1 MHISKSLRWDK
12 IDLVEASTLSTD
24 FVCLSVS
31 QTCANYLVDDDLKVA
46 LKTFKPYMF
55 HVS

>member
-31 QTCANYLVDDDLKVA
+31 QTCANYLVDDDLKVT
-46 LKTFKPYMF
+46 LIL
-55 HVS
+55 